1 MLGKD
6 NSKKKEK
13 KYCLHLLDL
22 VSSEHRFVSLIV
34 QQTK

>member
-1 MLGKD
+1 MAKD
-6 NSKKKEK
+6 NGEEKEK

-34 QQTK
+34 QQIK